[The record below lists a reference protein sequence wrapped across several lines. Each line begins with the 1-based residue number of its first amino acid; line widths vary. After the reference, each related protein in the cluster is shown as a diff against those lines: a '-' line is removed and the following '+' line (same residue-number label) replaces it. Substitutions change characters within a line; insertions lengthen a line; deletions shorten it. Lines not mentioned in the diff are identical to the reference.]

1 MHDIS
6 RSKDNQTMEFHQLIE
21 NNVEMFFFENHAEIE
36 AGKLFPD
43 LFLNFFLKKA
53 LLEAKAS
60 GHNNSFHM
68 FW

>member
-1 MHDIS
+1 
-6 RSKDNQTMEFHQLIE
+6 
-21 NNVEMFFFENHAEIE
+21 MFFFENHAEIE